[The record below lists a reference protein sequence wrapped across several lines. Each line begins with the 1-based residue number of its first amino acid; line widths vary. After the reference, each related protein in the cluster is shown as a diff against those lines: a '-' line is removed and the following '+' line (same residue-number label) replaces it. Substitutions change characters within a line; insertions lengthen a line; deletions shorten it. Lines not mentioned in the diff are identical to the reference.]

1 MNSHNQQNALKPIT
15 VRFITQTNSS
25 ASSIRNADV
34 TTASSNERKSRN
46 EGRESDRKCRNKT
59 I

>member
-25 ASSIRNADV
+25 ANSIRNADV
-34 TTASSNERKSRN
+34 TTASSNERKSMN
-46 EGRESDRKCRNKT
+46 EGRESDRKFRNKT

>member
-15 VRFITQTNSS
+15 VRLITQTNSS
-25 ASSIRNADV
+25 ANSIRNADV
-34 TTASSNERKSRN
+34 TTASSNERKSMN
-46 EGRESDRKCRNKT
+46 EGRESDRKFRNKT